1 MKWRKL
7 FDLLMWLKNNDQL
20 RSLFIDHEEAL
31 TNALKSR
38 DIPLRGKLKYR
49 FEFKRIEPLLS
60 EQSTIGIFGNSI
72 DIYWQGHTSFG
83 LSNFPMKVTYEEVEA
98 DKIAIEKWLLQNA
111 IKTGFSLSN
120 NIAVPPSQI
129 AISDLEKYLS
139 ERPDTPVQVKAE
151 VFDDL
156 KAGRIHELGDR
167 YRSLS
172 KRAFERIWTYFAP
185 EAWTKGGFRP
195 GRMRKI
201 KSPR

>member
-1 MKWRKL
+1 
-7 FDLLMWLKNNDQL
+7 
-20 RSLFIDHEEAL
+20 
-31 TNALKSR
+31 
-38 DIPLRGKLKYR
+38 
-49 FEFKRIEPLLS
+49 LS
-60 EQSTIGIFGNSI
+60 EQSTIRIFGNSI
-72 DIYWQGHTSFG
+72 DIYTQGQTSFG
-83 LSNFPMKVTYEEVEA
+83 LSNFPMKLTFEEVEA
-98 DKIAIEKWLLQNA
+98 DKSAIEKWLLQNA

-120 NIAVPPSQI
+120 NIAVPASQI

-139 ERPDTPVQVKAE
+139 ERPDNPIQVKAE

-172 KRAFERIWTYFAP
+172 KREFERIWTHSAP